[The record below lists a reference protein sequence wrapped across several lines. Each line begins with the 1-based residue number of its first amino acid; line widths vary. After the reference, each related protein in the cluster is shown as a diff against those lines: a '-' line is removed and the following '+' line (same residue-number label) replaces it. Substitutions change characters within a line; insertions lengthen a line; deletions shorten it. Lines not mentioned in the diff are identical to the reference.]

1 MEIRKLSEMGERIAS
16 LETAQ
21 SVIRDEILRRLD
33 SLSTDFRELRDD
45 IKQSAMKEFELET
58 RVAVNEE
65 SLSSLKT
72 KLNRI
77 LGGLGTILITLLGAG
92 VTVLGRKYFP

>member
-45 IKQSAMKEFELET
+45 IKQSALKEFELET

-77 LGGLGTILITLLGAG
+77 LGGIGTILITLLGAG

>member
-33 SLSTDFRELRDD
+33 SLSTDLRELRDD
-45 IKQSAMKEFELET
+45 IKQSALKEFELET

-77 LGGLGTILITLLGAG
+77 LGGIGTILITLLGAG